1 MVKTFG
7 IYYIEGQKIDS
18 EREKSKYRTDHRAV
32 LAV

>member
-7 IYYIEGQKIDS
+7 IYHIEGQKTDL
-18 EREKSKYRTDHRAV
+18 ERERSKYRTEQRAV